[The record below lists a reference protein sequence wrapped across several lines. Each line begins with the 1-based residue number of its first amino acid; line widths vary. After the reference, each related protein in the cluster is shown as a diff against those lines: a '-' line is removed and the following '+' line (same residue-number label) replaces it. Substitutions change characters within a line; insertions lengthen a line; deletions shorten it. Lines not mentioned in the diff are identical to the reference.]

1 MQPVKP
7 PNPPA
12 ITPAAEQRSADPHT
26 SQASG
31 LSSAEAARRLAADG
45 PNELA
50 DTRRRALR
58 ATILEV
64 VREPMFLLLIAAGV
78 VYFLIGDRF
87 EAMVLTGFVV
97 VIMAITIFQQRR
109 TDNALTALREMSSPR
124 ALVMRDGQRQR
135 IAGRDIVRGDVLML
149 EEGDRVPADGE
160 LLSAHDLA
168 VDESMLTGESLPM
181 PKSAADTVYAGT
193 LVTQGQGTVMVRA
206 IGHHTEMGRIGKSL
220 EQIELPSSP
229 LRDEMTQLTQRI
241 AVVGGLLA
249 LMLVGAYWLARDNLP
264 EAILAGIAL
273 AMSLLPQEFPVI
285 MIIFFAFAARRL
297 GKLDVLTRRL
307 DAIETLGET
316 SVLCVDKT
324 GTLTQ
329 NQMQVMALHPANA
342 IDVAHSRV
350 SEKLPSTTQTLTT
363 QARTTQAS
371 AAQAHDESPTQLTPA
386 QTTLLHH
393 ALLASEITPHDAM
406 EKAIHRI
413 AHQNS
418 HAALHV
424 DPNWTLAHE
433 YELSPQLPAMTHAW
447 HTGESHVVAIKGA
460 PESVSSLCQLSS
472 AEQEQ
477 INRDAIQLAES
488 GLRVLGVARA
498 DHGNGTPWPT
508 SPHGFSFEWL
518 GLVALADPLRAE
530 VPAAIAQCRQAGIR
544 IVMIT
549 GDHPRT
555 ALAIANEAGVSTA
568 RVLTGDDIERMPLN
582 QLAEAVRDVNV
593 FARVKP
599 QQKLALVEALKQ
611 QGEVV
616 AMTGDGVNDAPALKA
631 AHIGVAMGQRGTDVA
646 REAGALVLLR
656 DDFDSIVQ
664 AIRLGRRTF
673 ANMRQAMIY
682 TLAVHIPVVGLSLLP
697 VIFGLPLLLTPLHIA
712 FLELIIDPACSI
724 VFEAEHRDTA
734 LMQQPPR
741 RADEPLLALRDA
753 MQAISYGVL
762 TTGVT
767 FITYASLLDMGQ
779 PRHSAA
785 ALAFVLMVVANT
797 VLILPSRT
805 RERQW
810 YALWQGI
817 PSVSLVIMF
826 ATLTGLWL
834 VTQVAPVAAAFRFT
848 PLPYT
853 EWLIA
858 FAGGV
863 AMLLLFQIAKLPPK
877 STT

>member
-1 MQPVKP
+1 MQ
-7 PNPPA
+7 
-12 ITPAAEQRSADPHT
+12 AAQLPYPMPSSLPDPH
-26 SQASG
+26 ASTPDTATATG
-31 LSSAEAARRLAADG
+31 LSTAEAARRLAADG

-50 DTRRRALR
+50 DNRRRALR
-58 ATILEV
+58 ETITEV
-64 VREPMFLLLIAAGV
+64 MREPMFLLLIAAGV

-87 EAMVLTGFVV
+87 EAMVLTGFVL

-124 ALVMRDGQRQR
+124 ALVLRDGQLQR
-135 IAGRDIVRGDVLML
+135 VAGREIVRGDLLIL

-168 VDESMLTGESLPM
+168 IDESMLTGESIAL
-181 PKSAADTVYAGT
+181 PKSVADTVYAGT
-193 LVTQGQGTVMVRA
+193 LVTQGQGTVRVHA

-220 EQIELPSSP
+220 EQIVLPSSP
-229 LRDEMTQLTQRI
+229 LRDEMTRLTQKI
-241 AVVGGLLA
+241 AAVGGSLA
-249 LMLVGAYWLARDNLP
+249 LILVLVYWLARDNLP

-329 NQMQVMALHPANA
+329 NQMQVIALHTAHGIEPAQSM
-342 IDVAHSRV
+342 VGSR
-350 SEKLPSTTQTLTT
+350 
-363 QARTTQAS
+363 
-371 AAQAHDESPTQLTPA
+371 LTPA
-386 QTTLLHH
+386 QQTLLHH
-393 ALLASEITPHDAM
+393 ALLASEIAPHDAM
-406 EKAIHRI
+406 EKAIHRLAGEVEQPLRI
-413 AHQNS
+413 
-418 HAALHV
+418 
-424 DPNWTLAHE
+424 DPAWQLTYE

-447 HTGESHVVAIKGA
+447 HNGESHVVAIKGA
-460 PESVSSLCQLSS
+460 PESVSALCKLN
-472 AEQEQ
+472 AEQQ
-477 INRDAIQLAES
+477 ALINQHAMQLAER

-498 DHGNGTPWPT
+498 DHGNGDAWPA
-508 SPHGFSFEWL
+508 SPHGFSFAWL
-518 GLVALADPLRAE
+518 GLIALADPLRAE

-555 ALAIANEAGVSTA
+555 ALAIAREAGISSA
-568 RVLTGDDIERMPLN
+568 GVLTGSDLE
-582 QLAEAVRDVNV
+582 QLPPSELANAVRDVNV

-611 QGEVV
+611 QGDVV

-646 REAGALVLLR
+646 REAAALVLLR
-656 DDFDSIVQ
+656 DDFNSIVQ

-712 FLELIIDPACSI
+712 FLELVIDPACSI
-724 VFEAEHRDTA
+724 VFEAEHHDGA
-734 LMQQPPR
+734 LMQQAPR
-741 RADEPLLALRDA
+741 RPDEPLLALRDA

-767 FITYASLLDMGQ
+767 FLAYAVLLDLGQ
-779 PRHSAA
+779 PGHSAA

-810 YALWQGI
+810 RALWQGI
-817 PSVSLVIMF
+817 PSVSLVIML
-826 ATLTGLWL
+826 ATLAGLWI
-834 VTQVAPVAAAFRFT
+834 VTQFAPVAAAFRFI
-848 PLPYT
+848 PLDYA
-853 EWLIA
+853 EWLLA
-858 FAGGV
+858 VAGGL
-863 AMLLLFQIAKLPPK
+863 AMLLLFQMAKLPPK
-877 STT
+877 NSTLR

>member
-1 MQPVKP
+1 MQ
-7 PNPPA
+7 
-12 ITPAAEQRSADPHT
+12 AAQLPYPMPSSLPDPH
-26 SQASG
+26 ASTPDTATATG
-31 LSSAEAARRLAADG
+31 LSTAEAARRLAADG

-50 DTRRRALR
+50 DNRRRALR
-58 ATILEV
+58 ETITEV
-64 VREPMFLLLIAAGV
+64 MREPMFLLLIAAGV

-87 EAMVLTGFVV
+87 EAIVLTGFVL

-124 ALVMRDGQRQR
+124 ALVLRDGQLQR
-135 IAGRDIVRGDVLML
+135 VAGREIVRGDLLIL

-168 VDESMLTGESLPM
+168 IDESMLTGESIAL
-181 PKSAADTVYAGT
+181 PKSVADTVYAGT
-193 LVTQGQGTVMVRA
+193 LVTQGQGTVRVHA

-220 EQIELPSSP
+220 EQIVLPSSP
-229 LRDEMTQLTQRI
+229 LRDEMTRLTQKI
-241 AVVGGLLA
+241 AAVGGSLA
-249 LMLVGAYWLARDNLP
+249 LILVLVYWLARDNLP

-329 NQMQVMALHPANA
+329 NQMQVIALHTAHGIEPAQSM
-342 IDVAHSRV
+342 VGSR
-350 SEKLPSTTQTLTT
+350 
-363 QARTTQAS
+363 
-371 AAQAHDESPTQLTPA
+371 LTPA
-386 QTTLLHH
+386 QQTLLHH
-393 ALLASEITPHDAM
+393 ALLASEIAPHDAM
-406 EKAIHRI
+406 EKAIHRLAGEVEQPLRI
-413 AHQNS
+413 
-418 HAALHV
+418 
-424 DPNWTLAHE
+424 DPAWQLTYE

-447 HTGESHVVAIKGA
+447 HNGESHVVAIKGA
-460 PESVSSLCQLSS
+460 PESVSALCKLN
-472 AEQEQ
+472 AEQQ
-477 INRDAIQLAES
+477 ALINQHAMQLAER

-498 DHGNGTPWPT
+498 DHGNGDAWPA
-508 SPHGFSFEWL
+508 SPHGFSFAWL
-518 GLVALADPLRAE
+518 GLIALADPLRAE

-555 ALAIANEAGVSTA
+555 ALAIAREAGISSA
-568 RVLTGDDIERMPLN
+568 GVLTGSDLE
-582 QLAEAVRDVNV
+582 QLPPSELANAVRDVNV

-611 QGEVV
+611 QGDVV

-646 REAGALVLLR
+646 REAAALVLLR
-656 DDFDSIVQ
+656 DDFNSIVQ

-712 FLELIIDPACSI
+712 FLELVIDPACSI
-724 VFEAEHRDTA
+724 VFEAEHHDGA
-734 LMQQPPR
+734 LMQQAPR
-741 RADEPLLALRDA
+741 RPDEPLLALRDA

-767 FITYASLLDMGQ
+767 FLAYAVLLDLGQ
-779 PRHSAA
+779 PGHSAA

-810 YALWQGI
+810 RALWQGI
-817 PSVSLVIMF
+817 PSVSLVIML
-826 ATLTGLWL
+826 ATLAGLWI
-834 VTQVAPVAAAFRFT
+834 VTQFAPVATAFRFI
-848 PLPYT
+848 PLDYA
-853 EWLIA
+853 EWLLA
-858 FAGGV
+858 VAGGL
-863 AMLLLFQIAKLPPK
+863 AMLLLFQMAKLPPK
-877 STT
+877 NSTLR

>member
-1 MQPVKP
+1 MQ
-7 PNPPA
+7 
-12 ITPAAEQRSADPHT
+12 AAQLPYPMPSSLPDPH
-26 SQASG
+26 ASTPDTATATG
-31 LSSAEAARRLAADG
+31 LSTAEAARRLAADG

-50 DTRRRALR
+50 DNRRRALR
-58 ATILEV
+58 ETITEV
-64 VREPMFLLLIAAGV
+64 MREPMFLLLIAAGV

-87 EAMVLTGFVV
+87 EAIVLTGFVL

-124 ALVMRDGQRQR
+124 ALVLRDGQLQR
-135 IAGRDIVRGDVLML
+135 VAGREIVRGDLLIL

-168 VDESMLTGESLPM
+168 IDESMLTGESIAL
-181 PKSAADTVYAGT
+181 PKSVADTVYAGT
-193 LVTQGQGTVMVRA
+193 LVTQGQGTVRVHA

-220 EQIELPSSP
+220 EQIVLPSSP
-229 LRDEMTQLTQRI
+229 LRDEMTRLTQKI
-241 AVVGGLLA
+241 AAVGGSLA
-249 LMLVGAYWLARDNLP
+249 LILVLVYWLARDNLP

-329 NQMQVMALHPANA
+329 NQMQVIALHTAHGIEPAQSM
-342 IDVAHSRV
+342 VGSR
-350 SEKLPSTTQTLTT
+350 
-363 QARTTQAS
+363 
-371 AAQAHDESPTQLTPA
+371 LTPA
-386 QTTLLHH
+386 QQTLLHH
-393 ALLASEITPHDAM
+393 ALLASEIAPHDAM
-406 EKAIHRI
+406 EKAIHRLAGEVEQPLRI
-413 AHQNS
+413 
-418 HAALHV
+418 
-424 DPNWTLAHE
+424 DPAWQLTHE

-447 HTGESHVVAIKGA
+447 HNGESHVVAIKGA
-460 PESVSSLCQLSS
+460 PESVSALCKLN
-472 AEQEQ
+472 AEQQ
-477 INRDAIQLAES
+477 ALINQHAMQLAER

-498 DHGNGTPWPT
+498 DHGNGDAWPA
-508 SPHGFSFEWL
+508 SPHGFSFAWL
-518 GLVALADPLRAE
+518 GLIALADPLRAE

-555 ALAIANEAGVSTA
+555 ALAIAREAGISSA
-568 RVLTGDDIERMPLN
+568 GVLTGSDLE
-582 QLAEAVRDVNV
+582 QLPPSELANAVRDVNV

-611 QGEVV
+611 QGDVV

-646 REAGALVLLR
+646 REAAALVLLR
-656 DDFDSIVQ
+656 DDFNSIVQ

-712 FLELIIDPACSI
+712 FLELVIDPACSI
-724 VFEAEHRDTA
+724 VFEAEHHDGA
-734 LMQQPPR
+734 LMQQAPR
-741 RADEPLLALRDA
+741 RPDEPLLALRDA

-767 FITYASLLDMGQ
+767 FLAYAVLLDLGQ
-779 PRHSAA
+779 PGHSAA

-810 YALWQGI
+810 RALWQGI
-817 PSVSLVIMF
+817 PSVSLVIML
-826 ATLTGLWL
+826 ATLAGLWI
-834 VTQVAPVAAAFRFT
+834 VTQFAPVAAAFRFI
-848 PLPYT
+848 PLDYA
-853 EWLIA
+853 EWLLA
-858 FAGGV
+858 VAGGL
-863 AMLLLFQIAKLPPK
+863 AMLLLFQMAKLPPK
-877 STT
+877 NSTLR